1 MITKELSST
10 VYDYYLKGRLDE
22 DFVMDA
28 IKQTLTGDVTRA
40 SDNEDKYDH
49 IDFWW
54 DSPKK
59 GRIGIDVKGLR
70 KNDRTDN
77 HTDDS
82 IQWLELTNVNGNKGW
97 LYGKAEY
104 IAFRTNSNIIFAKRT
119 KLLNFILEKIKD
131 KTITHTN
138 PQTFYIPYQRK
149 DRQDVIVKA
158 PTNDII
164 NLADFLIT
172 F

>member
-59 GRIGIDVKGLR
+59 GRII
-70 KNDRTDN
+70 
-77 HTDDS
+77 
-82 IQWLELTNVNGNKGW
+82 GNQ
-97 LYGKAEY
+97 
-104 IAFRTNSNIIFAKRT
+104 IC
-119 KLLNFILEKIKD
+119 
-131 KTITHTN
+131 
-138 PQTFYIPYQRK
+138 P
-149 DRQDVIVKA
+149 
-158 PTNDII
+158 
-164 NLADFLIT
+164 
-172 F
+172 